1 MQMAADPALDTPA
14 LAVRLERRL
23 ARVTQL
29 LRTESRPRASV
40 AALLTLRRLDDEG
53 PLRITELAAAERVAQ
68 PSMTGLVGRLEQ
80 EGFVRRTPDA
90 RDARA
95 VRVVLTSAGRAEL
108 AAVRSTRAAVL
119 QARLDALGDD
129 ARAALAAAMPALDEL
144 LSTEPRP

>member
-1 MQMAADPALDTPA
+1 MQMAADPAADTSA

-29 LRTESRPRASV
+29 LRTEARARASV

-53 PLRITELAAAERVAQ
+53 PMRITELAAAERVAQ

-80 EGFVRRTPDA
+80 EGFVKRTPDA
-90 RDARA
+90 DDARA
-95 VRVVLTSAGRAEL
+95 VRVVLTPAGRAEL
-108 AAVRSTRAAVL
+108 AAVRTSRAAVL
-119 QARLDALGDD
+119 QARLDGLGDD

>member
-1 MQMAADPALDTPA
+1 MQTAPDLAADTEA

-53 PLRITELAAAERVAQ
+53 PMRITDLAAAERVAQ

-80 EGFVRRTPDA
+80 EGLVQRTRDPD
-90 RDARA
+90 DARA
-95 VRVVLTSAGRAEL
+95 VRVALTDGGRDEL
-108 AAVRSTRAAVL
+108 AAVRSARATVL
-119 QARLDALGDD
+119 QERLDDLDDD
-129 ARAALAAAMPALDEL
+129 ARTALAAAMPALDEL
-144 LSTEPRP
+144 LASG

>member
-1 MQMAADPALDTPA
+1 MQMTPDLAADSHA

-53 PLRITELAAAERVAQ
+53 PMRVTDLAAVERVAQ

-80 EGFVRRTPDA
+80 EGFVQRTRDA
-90 RDARA
+90 DDARA
-95 VRVVLTSAGRAEL
+95 VRVVLTDGGRDEL
-108 AAVRSTRAAVL
+108 AAVRSSRAAVL
-119 QARLDALGDD
+119 QERIDNLGDD

-144 LSTEPRP
+144 LASR